1 MQFQFNFLGRVG
13 AFLAASLIGAPA
25 WAAQPNII
33 MIVTDD
39 QGFGDVSL
47 VSPAVDLATPNID
60 ALAASG
66 MVFNN
71 FYSNSP
77 VCSPTR
83 ASILTGRHSGR
94 AGVPG
99 MIRSNPT
106 NNWGF
111 LSPHISTLPQLLQR
125 AGYHTGHIGKWH
137 LGLASP
143 NLPMTVAM
151 TTVVAT

>member
-66 MVFNN
+66 MVF
-71 FYSNSP
+71 
-77 VCSPTR
+77 
-83 ASILTGRHSGR
+83 
-94 AGVPG
+94 
-99 MIRSNPT
+99 
-106 NNWGF
+106 
-111 LSPHISTLPQLLQR
+111 
-125 AGYHTGHIGKWH
+125 
-137 LGLASP
+137 
-143 NLPMTVAM
+143 
-151 TTVVAT
+151 